1 MINWIN
7 NRFGTNFNE
16 SDIESIKSFSLI
28 WNIFERYV
36 CNNNFSIARAENE
49 ISVENFDIAK
59 FQNHLDY
66 FKNRYTENGNVNYRF
81 AHLNFRANDRQQLV
95 SDVLLGGVVEPCQV
109 VLALIIIVYRY
120 RNNLFHGIKDIQLI
134 DQQNENF
141 EIANSF
147 LTTLLDYF

>member
-7 NRFGTNFNE
+7 NRFGTNFKE
-16 SDIESIKSFSLI
+16 AEIESIKDFSLI

-36 CNNNFSIARAENE
+36 CNNNFTIDRAENE
-49 ISVENFDIAK
+49 ISVKKIDIAK
-59 FQNHLDY
+59 FQTHLDY
-66 FKNRYTENGNVNYRF
+66 FKSRYTENGNVNHRF

-95 SDVLLGGVVEPCQV
+95 NDVLLGGVAKPNQV
-109 VLALIIIVYRY
+109 ILALVIIVYRY